1 MKSIKELLNHHQE
14 DWSLDQRFYKDESI
28 FDLEKNH
35 IFYDSWIFIGHES
48 QIPNKGDY
56 FVYKLLEE
64 EIIVLRN
71 KENEVKAFF
80 NVCRHRGSRICLE
93 ESGNTSR
100 FSCPYHSWTYNLDGK
115 LLAAKSLR
123 EGIDKSTLGL
133 HPCNIASVSGML
145 LINLSDNPQSLAN
158 LQSDLKEPF
167 KMFGFEDLKVAAH
180 KNYPIASNWK
190 LAVENYQQC
199 YHCAPAHPEYSLSH
213 SLKIEDEPGFD
224 EAQEKMMENLESC
237 GLKEF
242 EVNKDFSNK
251 DPNQEQYAYSRYAL
265 FDGYMTGS
273 KDGKPLAPLLGDIK
287 EFNQGCSDFNIGPVS
302 YFLAY
307 CDHIVGYIFTPV
319 SQNQCQCDIYWLV
332 NKDAEEGKDYDKDKL
347 MWLWDVTTY
356 ADETIIVNNQKG
368 VNSIKYKSGPYTDK
382 EQSTRRFIKWY
393 LSELKSHTS

>member
-56 FVYKLLEE
+56 FVYKLLDE

-71 KENEVKAFF
+71 KDNEVKAFF

-167 KMFGFEDLKVAAH
+167 EMFGFEDLKVAAH

-190 LAVENYQQC
+190 LAVENYQEC

-237 GLKEF
+237 GLREF

-251 DPNQEQYAYSRYAL
+251 DPDQEQYAYSRYAL

-307 CDHIVGYIFTPV
+307 CDHIVGYIFTPT
-319 SQNQCQCDIYWLV
+319 SQDQCQCDIYWLV
-332 NKDAEEGKDYDKDKL
+332 NKDAEENKDYDKEKL

-368 VNSIKYKSGPYTDK
+368 VNSIKYQSGPYTDK

-393 LSELKSHTS
+393 LSELKSHAL

>member
-1 MKSIKELLNHHQE
+1 MNTIKELLNNQQE
-14 DWSLDQRFYKDESI
+14 DWSLDQKFYKDTSI
-28 FDLEKNH
+28 FDLEKHN
-35 IFYDSWIFIGHES
+35 IFYNSWIFIGHES
-48 QIPNKGDY
+48 QIPNKGDF
-56 FVYKLLEE
+56 FVYKLLDE

-71 KENEVKAFF
+71 KENKVKAFF
-80 NVCRHRGSRICLE
+80 NVCRHRGSRVCLE
-93 ESGNTSR
+93 EKGNTSR

-123 EGIDKSTLGL
+123 EGIDKSKLGL
-133 HPCNIASVSGML
+133 HPCNIESASGML
-145 LINLSDNPQSLAN
+145 LINLSDNPQSLKN

-167 KMFGFEDLKVAAH
+167 EMFGFKDLKVAAH

-190 LAVENYQQC
+190 LAVENYQEC

-224 EAQEKMMENLESC
+224 EAQEKMMNNLESC
-237 GLKEF
+237 GLKDI

-251 DPNQEQYAYSRYAL
+251 DPDQEQYAYSRYAL

-273 KDGKPLAPLLGDIK
+273 KDGKPLAPLLGNIK

-307 CDHIVGYIFTPV
+307 CDHIVGYIFTPI
-319 SQNQCQCDIYWLV
+319 SQDQCQCDIYWLV
-332 NKDAEEGKDYDKDKL
+332 NKDAEENKDYDKEKL

-368 VNSIKYKSGPYTDK
+368 VNSIKYQSGPYTDK

-393 LSELKSHTS
+393 LSELKSHAL

>member
-1 MKSIKELLNHHQE
+1 MNTIKELLNNQQE
-14 DWSLDQRFYKDESI
+14 DWSLDQKFYKDTSI
-28 FDLEKNH
+28 FDLEKH
-35 IFYDSWIFIGHES
+35 TIFYNSWIFIGHES
-48 QIPNKGDY
+48 QIPNKGDF
-56 FVYKLLEE
+56 FVYKLLDE

-71 KENEVKAFF
+71 KENKVKAFF
-80 NVCRHRGSRICLE
+80 NVCRHRGSRVCLE
-93 ESGNTSR
+93 EKGNTSR

-123 EGIDKSTLGL
+123 EGIDKSKLGL
-133 HPCNIASVSGML
+133 HPCNIESASGML
-145 LINLSDNPQSLAN
+145 LINLSDNPQSLKN

-167 KMFGFEDLKVAAH
+167 EMFGFKDLKVAAH

-190 LAVENYQQC
+190 LAVENYQEC

-224 EAQEKMMENLESC
+224 EAQEKMMNNLESC
-237 GLKEF
+237 GLKDI

-251 DPNQEQYAYSRYAL
+251 DPDQEQYAYSRYAL

-307 CDHIVGYIFTPV
+307 CDHIVGYIFTPT
-319 SQNQCQCDIYWLV
+319 SQDQCQCDIYWLV
-332 NKDAEEGKDYDKDKL
+332 NKDAKENKDYDKEKL

-368 VNSIKYKSGPYTDK
+368 VNSIKYQSGPYTDK

-393 LSELKSHTS
+393 LSELKSHAL

>member
-1 MKSIKELLNHHQE
+1 MSSIKELLNHHQE

-28 FDLEKNH
+28 FDLEKRH

-48 QIPNKGDY
+48 QIQNKGDY
-56 FVYKLLEE
+56 FVYKLLDE

-71 KENEVKAFF
+71 KENKVKAFF

-93 ESGNTSR
+93 LSGNTSR

-167 KMFGFEDLKVAAH
+167 EMFGFEDLKVAAH

-190 LAVENYQQC
+190 LAVENYQEC

-224 EAQEKMMENLESC
+224 EAQENMMKNLESC

-307 CDHIVGYIFTPV
+307 CDHVVGYIFTPI

-332 NKDAEEGKDYDKDKL
+332 NKDAEEGKDYDKEKL

-368 VNSIKYKSGPYTDK
+368 VNSIKYQSGPYTDK

-393 LSELKSHTS
+393 LSELKSHAL

>member
-1 MKSIKELLNHHQE
+1 MSSIKELLNHHQE

-48 QIPNKGDY
+48 QIQNKGDY
-56 FVYKLLEE
+56 FVYKLLDE

-145 LINLSDNPQSLAN
+145 LINLSDNPQSLEN

-167 KMFGFEDLKVAAH
+167 EMFGFEDLKVAAH

-190 LAVENYQQC
+190 LAVENYQEC

-224 EAQEKMMENLESC
+224 EAQEKMMKNLESC

-273 KDGKPLAPLLGDIK
+273 KDGKPLAPLLGGIK

-307 CDHIVGYIFTPV
+307 CDHVVGYIFTPI

-332 NKDAEEGKDYDKDKL
+332 NKDAEEGKDYDKEKL

-368 VNSIKYKSGPYTDK
+368 VNSIKYQSGPYTDK

-393 LSELKSHTS
+393 LSELKSHAS

>member
-56 FVYKLLEE
+56 FVYKLLDE

-167 KMFGFEDLKVAAH
+167 EMFGFEDLKVAAH

-190 LAVENYQQC
+190 LAVENYQEC
-199 YHCAPAHPEYSLSH
+199 YHCATAHPEYSLSH

-251 DPNQEQYAYSRYAL
+251 DPDQEQYAYSRYAL

>member
-56 FVYKLLEE
+56 FVYKLLDE

-71 KENEVKAFF
+71 KDNEVKAFF

-123 EGIDKSTLGL
+123 EGIDKSKLGL

-145 LINLSDNPQSLAN
+145 LINLSDNPQSLEN

-190 LAVENYQQC
+190 LAVENYQEC

-237 GLKEF
+237 GLREF

>member
-1 MKSIKELLNHHQE
+1 MNTIKELLNNQQE
-14 DWSLDQRFYKDESI
+14 DWSLDQKFYKDTSI
-28 FDLEKNH
+28 FDLEKHN
-35 IFYDSWIFIGHES
+35 IFYNSWIFIGHES
-48 QIPNKGDY
+48 QIPNKGDF
-56 FVYKLLEE
+56 FVYKLLDE

-71 KENEVKAFF
+71 KENKVKAFF
-80 NVCRHRGSRICLE
+80 NVCRHRGSRVCLE
-93 ESGNTSR
+93 EKGNTSR

-123 EGIDKSTLGL
+123 EGIDKSKLGL
-133 HPCNIASVSGML
+133 HPCNIESASGML
-145 LINLSDNPQSLAN
+145 LINLSDNPQSLKN

-167 KMFGFEDLKVAAH
+167 EMFGFKDLKVAAH

-190 LAVENYQQC
+190 LAVENYQEC

-224 EAQEKMMENLESC
+224 EAQEKMMNNLESC
-237 GLKEF
+237 GLKDI

-251 DPNQEQYAYSRYAL
+251 DPDQEQYAYSRYAL

-273 KDGKPLAPLLGDIK
+273 KDGKPLAPLLGEIK

-307 CDHIVGYIFTPV
+307 CDHIVGYIFTPI
-319 SQNQCQCDIYWLV
+319 SHDQCQCDIYWLV
-332 NKDAEEGKDYDKDKL
+332 NKDAEEGKDYDKENL

-368 VNSIKYKSGPYTDK
+368 VNSIKYQSGPYTDK

-393 LSELKSHTS
+393 LNELKSKAL

>member
-1 MKSIKELLNHHQE
+1 MNTIKELLNNQQE
-14 DWSLDQRFYKDESI
+14 DWSLDQRFYKDTSI
-28 FDLEKNH
+28 FDLEKHN
-35 IFYDSWIFIGHES
+35 IFYNSWIFIGHES
-48 QIPNKGDY
+48 QIPNKGDF
-56 FVYKLLEE
+56 FVYKLLDE

-71 KENEVKAFF
+71 KENKVKAFF
-80 NVCRHRGSRICLE
+80 NVCRHRGSRVCLE
-93 ESGNTSR
+93 EKGNTSR

-123 EGIDKSTLGL
+123 EGIDKSKLGL
-133 HPCNIASVSGML
+133 HPCNIESASGML
-145 LINLSDNPQSLAN
+145 LINLSDNPQSLKN

-167 KMFGFEDLKVAAH
+167 EMFGFKDLKVAAH

-190 LAVENYQQC
+190 LAVENYQEC

-224 EAQEKMMENLESC
+224 EAQEKMMNNLESC
-237 GLKEF
+237 GLKDI

-251 DPNQEQYAYSRYAL
+251 DPDQEQYAYSRYAL

-273 KDGKPLAPLLGDIK
+273 KDGKPLAPLLGNIK

-307 CDHIVGYIFTPV
+307 CDHIVGYIFTPT
-319 SQNQCQCDIYWLV
+319 SQDQCQCDIYWLV
-332 NKDAEEGKDYDKDKL
+332 NKDAEENEDYDKEKL

-368 VNSIKYKSGPYTDK
+368 VNSIKYQSGPYTDK

-393 LSELKSHTS
+393 LSELKSHAL

>member
-56 FVYKLLEE
+56 FVYKLLDE

-71 KENEVKAFF
+71 KDNEVKAFF

-190 LAVENYQQC
+190 LAVENYQEC

-237 GLKEF
+237 GLREF

>member
-1 MKSIKELLNHHQE
+1 MNTIKELLNNQQE
-14 DWSLDQRFYKDESI
+14 DWSLDQKFYKDTSI
-28 FDLEKNH
+28 FDLEKHN
-35 IFYDSWIFIGHES
+35 IFYNSWIFIGHES
-48 QIPNKGDY
+48 QIPNKGDF
-56 FVYKLLEE
+56 FVYKLLDE

-71 KENEVKAFF
+71 KENKVKAFF
-80 NVCRHRGSRICLE
+80 NVCRHRGSRVCLE
-93 ESGNTSR
+93 EKGNTSR
-100 FSCPYHSWTYNLDGK
+100 FSCPYHSWTYSLDGK

-123 EGIDKSTLGL
+123 EGIDKSKLGL
-133 HPCNIASVSGML
+133 HPCNIESASGML
-145 LINLSDNPQSLAN
+145 LINLSDNPQSLKN

-167 KMFGFEDLKVAAH
+167 EMFGFKDLKVAAH

-190 LAVENYQQC
+190 LAVENYQEC

-224 EAQEKMMENLESC
+224 EAQEKMMNNLESC
-237 GLKEF
+237 GLKDI

-251 DPNQEQYAYSRYAL
+251 DPDQEQYAYSRYAL

-273 KDGKPLAPLLGDIK
+273 KDGKPLAPLLGNIK

-307 CDHIVGYIFTPV
+307 CDHIVGYIFTPT
-319 SQNQCQCDIYWLV
+319 SQDQCQCDIYWLV
-332 NKDAEEGKDYDKDKL
+332 NKDAKENKDYDKEKL

-368 VNSIKYKSGPYTDK
+368 VNSIKYQSGPYTDK

-393 LSELKSHTS
+393 LSELKSHAL

>member
-1 MKSIKELLNHHQE
+1 MNTIKELLNNQKE
-14 DWSLDQRFYKDESI
+14 DWSLDQRFYKDASI
-28 FDLEKNH
+28 FDLEKHN
-35 IFYDSWIFIGHES
+35 IFYNSWIFIGHES
-48 QIPNKGDY
+48 QIPNKGDF
-56 FVYKLLEE
+56 FVYKLLDE
-64 EIIVLRN
+64 EIIILRN
-71 KENEVKAFF
+71 KENKVKAFF
-80 NVCRHRGSRICLE
+80 NVCRHRGSRVCLE
-93 ESGNTSR
+93 EKGNTSR
-100 FSCPYHSWTYNLDGK
+100 FTCPYHSWTYNLDGK

-123 EGIDKSTLGL
+123 EGINKSELGL
-133 HPCNIASVSGML
+133 HSCNIESASGML
-145 LINLSDNPQSLAN
+145 LINLSDNPQSLKN

-167 KMFGFEDLKVAAH
+167 KMFGFNDLKVAAH

-190 LAVENYQQC
+190 LAVENYQEC
-199 YHCAPAHPEYSLSH
+199 YHCGPAHPEYSLSH

-224 EAQEKMMENLESC
+224 EAQEKMMNNLESC
-237 GLKEF
+237 GLKDI

-251 DPNQEQYAYSRYAL
+251 DPDQEQYAYSRYAL

-307 CDHIVGYIFTPV
+307 CDHIVGYIFTPT
-319 SQNQCQCDIYWLV
+319 SQDQCQCDIYWLV
-332 NKDAEEGKDYDKDKL
+332 NKDAEENKDYDKEKL

-368 VNSIKYKSGPYTDK
+368 VNSIKYQPGPYTNK

-393 LSELKSHTS
+393 LSELKSHAL

>member
-1 MKSIKELLNHHQE
+1 MNSIKELLNHQQE
-14 DWSLDQRFYKDESI
+14 DWSLDQRFYKDMSI
-28 FDLEKNH
+28 FDLEKHN
-35 IFYDSWIFIGHES
+35 IFYNSWIFIGHES
-48 QIPNKGDY
+48 QIPNKGDF
-56 FVYKLLEE
+56 FVYKLLDE

-71 KENEVKAFF
+71 KENKVKAFF
-80 NVCRHRGSRICLE
+80 NVCRHRGSRVCLE
-93 ESGNTSR
+93 EKGNTSR
-100 FSCPYHSWTYNLDGK
+100 FTCPYHSWTYNLDGK

-123 EGIDKSTLGL
+123 EGIDKSKLGL
-133 HPCNIASVSGML
+133 HPCNIESASGML
-145 LINLSDNPQSLAN
+145 LINLSDNPQSLKN

-167 KMFGFEDLKVAAH
+167 EMFGFKDLKVAAH

-190 LAVENYQQC
+190 LAVENYQEC
-199 YHCAPAHPEYSLSH
+199 YHCGPAHPEYSLSH

-224 EAQEKMMENLESC
+224 EAQEKMMKNLESC
-237 GLKEF
+237 GLKDI

-251 DPNQEQYAYSRYAL
+251 DPDQEQYAYSRYAL

-307 CDHIVGYIFTPV
+307 CDHIVGYIFTPT
-319 SQNQCQCDIYWLV
+319 SQDQCQCDIYWLV
-332 NKDAEEGKDYDKDKL
+332 NKDAEENKDYDKKKL

-368 VNSIKYKSGPYTDK
+368 VNSIKYQSGPYTDK

-393 LSELKSHTS
+393 LSELKSHAL

>member
-145 LINLSDNPQSLAN
+145 LINLSDNPQSLEN

-190 LAVENYQQC
+190 LAVENYQEC

-237 GLKEF
+237 GLREF

-393 LSELKSHTS
+393 LSELKSHSS

>member
-56 FVYKLLEE
+56 FVYKLLDE

-71 KENEVKAFF
+71 KDNEVKAFF

-167 KMFGFEDLKVAAH
+167 EMFGFEDLKVAAH

-190 LAVENYQQC
+190 LAVENYQEC

-251 DPNQEQYAYSRYAL
+251 DPDQEQYAYSRYAL

-347 MWLWDVTTY
+347 MWLWDVTTN

>member
-1 MKSIKELLNHHQE
+1 MNTIKELLNNQQE
-14 DWSLDQRFYKDESI
+14 DWSLDQKFYKDTSI
-28 FDLEKNH
+28 FDLEKHN
-35 IFYDSWIFIGHES
+35 IFYNSWIFIGHES
-48 QIPNKGDY
+48 QIPNKGDF
-56 FVYKLLEE
+56 FVYKLLDE

-71 KENEVKAFF
+71 KENKVKAFF
-80 NVCRHRGSRICLE
+80 NVCRHRGSRVCLE
-93 ESGNTSR
+93 EKGNTSR

-123 EGIDKSTLGL
+123 EGIDKSKLGL
-133 HPCNIASVSGML
+133 HPCNIESASGML
-145 LINLSDNPQSLAN
+145 LINLSDNPQSLKN

-167 KMFGFEDLKVAAH
+167 EMFGFKDLKVAAH

-190 LAVENYQQC
+190 LAVENYQEC

-224 EAQEKMMENLESC
+224 EAQEKMMNNLESC
-237 GLKEF
+237 GLKDI

-251 DPNQEQYAYSRYAL
+251 DPDQEQYAYSRYAL

-307 CDHIVGYIFTPV
+307 CDHIVGYIFTPT
-319 SQNQCQCDIYWLV
+319 SQDQCQCDIYWLV
-332 NKDAEEGKDYDKDKL
+332 NKDAKENKDYDKEKL

-368 VNSIKYKSGPYTDK
+368 VNSIKYQSGPYTDK

-393 LSELKSHTS
+393 LSELKSHAL

>member
-1 MKSIKELLNHHQE
+1 MSNIKKLLNHHQE

-48 QIPNKGDY
+48 QIQNKGDY
-56 FVYKLLEE
+56 FVYKLLDE
-64 EIIVLRN
+64 EIIILRN

-145 LINLSDNPQSLAN
+145 LINLSDNPQSLEN

-167 KMFGFEDLKVAAH
+167 EMFGFEDLKVAAH

-190 LAVENYQQC
+190 LAVENYQEC

-224 EAQEKMMENLESC
+224 EAQEKMMKNLESC

-307 CDHIVGYIFTPV
+307 CDHVVGYIFTPI

-332 NKDAEEGKDYDKDKL
+332 NKDAEEGKDYDKEKL

-368 VNSIKYKSGPYTDK
+368 VNSIKYQSGPYTNK

-393 LSELKSHTS
+393 LSELKSHAS

>member
-1 MKSIKELLNHHQE
+1 MNTIKELLNNQQE
-14 DWSLDQRFYKDESI
+14 DWSLDQKFYKDTSI
-28 FDLEKNH
+28 FDLEKHN
-35 IFYDSWIFIGHES
+35 IFYNSWIFIGHES
-48 QIPNKGDY
+48 QIPNKGDF
-56 FVYKLLEE
+56 FVYKLLDE

-71 KENEVKAFF
+71 KENKVKAFF
-80 NVCRHRGSRICLE
+80 NVCRHRGSRVCLE
-93 ESGNTSR
+93 EKGNTSR

-123 EGIDKSTLGL
+123 EGIDKSKLGL
-133 HPCNIASVSGML
+133 HPCNIESASGML
-145 LINLSDNPQSLAN
+145 LINLSDNPQSLKN
-158 LQSDLKEPF
+158 LKSDLKEPF
-167 KMFGFEDLKVAAH
+167 EMFGFKDLKVAAH

-190 LAVENYQQC
+190 LAVENYQEC

-224 EAQEKMMENLESC
+224 EAQEKMMNNLESC
-237 GLKEF
+237 GLKDI

-251 DPNQEQYAYSRYAL
+251 DPDQEQYAYSRYAL

-307 CDHIVGYIFTPV
+307 CDHIVGYIFTPT
-319 SQNQCQCDIYWLV
+319 SQDQCQCDIYWLV
-332 NKDAEEGKDYDKDKL
+332 NKDAEENKDYDKEKL

-393 LSELKSHTS
+393 LSELKSHAL

>member
-56 FVYKLLEE
+56 FVYKLLDE

-71 KENEVKAFF
+71 KDNEVKAFF

-145 LINLSDNPQSLAN
+145 LINLSDNPQSLEN

-167 KMFGFEDLKVAAH
+167 EMFGFEDLKVAAH

-190 LAVENYQQC
+190 LAVENYQEC

-251 DPNQEQYAYSRYAL
+251 DPDQEQYAYSRYAL

-393 LSELKSHTS
+393 LSELKSHAS

>member
-133 HPCNIASVSGML
+133 HRCNIASVSGML

-167 KMFGFEDLKVAAH
+167 EMFGFEDLKVAAH

-190 LAVENYQQC
+190 LAVENYQEC

-237 GLKEF
+237 GLREF

-393 LSELKSHTS
+393 LSELKSHSS

>member
-1 MKSIKELLNHHQE
+1 MNTIKELLNNQQE
-14 DWSLDQRFYKDESI
+14 DWSLDQRFYKDTSI
-28 FDLEKNH
+28 FDLEKHN
-35 IFYDSWIFIGHES
+35 IFYNSWIFIGHES
-48 QIPNKGDY
+48 QIPNKGDF
-56 FVYKLLEE
+56 FVYKLLDE

-71 KENEVKAFF
+71 KENKVKAFF
-80 NVCRHRGSRICLE
+80 NVCRHRGSRVCLE
-93 ESGNTSR
+93 EKGNTSR

-123 EGIDKSTLGL
+123 EGIDKSKLGL
-133 HPCNIASVSGML
+133 HPCNIESASGML
-145 LINLSDNPQSLAN
+145 LINLSDNPQSLKN
-158 LQSDLKEPF
+158 LKSDLKEPF
-167 KMFGFEDLKVAAH
+167 EMFGFKDLKVAAH

-190 LAVENYQQC
+190 LAVENYQEC

-224 EAQEKMMENLESC
+224 EAQEKMMNNLESC
-237 GLKEF
+237 GLKDI

-251 DPNQEQYAYSRYAL
+251 DPDQEQYAYSRYAL

-273 KDGKPLAPLLGDIK
+273 KDGKPLAPLLGNIK

-307 CDHIVGYIFTPV
+307 CDHIVGYIFTPT
-319 SQNQCQCDIYWLV
+319 SQDQCQCDIYWLV
-332 NKDAEEGKDYDKDKL
+332 NKDAEENKDYDKEKL

-368 VNSIKYKSGPYTDK
+368 VNSIKYQSGPYTDK

-393 LSELKSHTS
+393 LSELKSHAL

>member
-1 MKSIKELLNHHQE
+1 MNTIKELLNNQQE
-14 DWSLDQRFYKDESI
+14 DWSLDQKFYKDTSI
-28 FDLEKNH
+28 FDLEKHN
-35 IFYDSWIFIGHES
+35 IFYNSWIFIGHES
-48 QIPNKGDY
+48 QIPNKGDF
-56 FVYKLLEE
+56 FVYKLLDE

-71 KENEVKAFF
+71 KENKVKAFF
-80 NVCRHRGSRICLE
+80 NVCRHRGSRVCLE
-93 ESGNTSR
+93 EKGNTSR

-123 EGIDKSTLGL
+123 EGIDKSKLGL
-133 HPCNIASVSGML
+133 HPCNIESASGML
-145 LINLSDNPQSLAN
+145 LINLSDNPQSLKN

-167 KMFGFEDLKVAAH
+167 EMFGFKDLKVAAH

-190 LAVENYQQC
+190 LAVENYQEC

-224 EAQEKMMENLESC
+224 EAQEKMMNNLESC
-237 GLKEF
+237 GLKYI

-251 DPNQEQYAYSRYAL
+251 DPDQEQYAYSRYAL

-273 KDGKPLAPLLGDIK
+273 KDGKPLAPLLGNIK

-307 CDHIVGYIFTPV
+307 CDHIVGYIFTPT
-319 SQNQCQCDIYWLV
+319 SQDKCQCDIYWLV
-332 NKDAEEGKDYDKDKL
+332 NKDAKENKDYDKEKL

-368 VNSIKYKSGPYTDK
+368 VNSIKYQSGPYTDK

-393 LSELKSHTS
+393 LSELKSHAL

>member
-56 FVYKLLEE
+56 FVYKLLDE

-71 KENEVKAFF
+71 KDNEVKAFF

-167 KMFGFEDLKVAAH
+167 EMFGFEDLKVAAH

-190 LAVENYQQC
+190 LAVENYQEC

-224 EAQEKMMENLESC
+224 EAQEKMMRNLESC

-307 CDHIVGYIFTPV
+307 CDHIVGYIFTPI

-332 NKDAEEGKDYDKDKL
+332 NKDAEEGKDYDKEKL

-356 ADETIIVNNQKG
+356 ADEMIIVNNQKG

>member
-48 QIPNKGDY
+48 QISNKGDY
-56 FVYKLLEE
+56 FVYKLLDE

-190 LAVENYQQC
+190 LAVENYQEC

-237 GLKEF
+237 GLREF
-242 EVNKDFSNK
+242 EFNKDFSNK

>member
-1 MKSIKELLNHHQE
+1 MNTIKELLNNQQE
-14 DWSLDQRFYKDESI
+14 DWSLDQRFYKDTSI
-28 FDLEKNH
+28 FDLEKHN
-35 IFYDSWIFIGHES
+35 IFYNSWIFIGHES
-48 QIPNKGDY
+48 QIPNKGDF
-56 FVYKLLEE
+56 FVYKLLDE

-71 KENEVKAFF
+71 KENKVKAFF
-80 NVCRHRGSRICLE
+80 NVCRHRGSRVCLE
-93 ESGNTSR
+93 EKGNTSR

-123 EGIDKSTLGL
+123 EGIDKSKLGL
-133 HPCNIASVSGML
+133 HPCNIESASGML
-145 LINLSDNPQSLAN
+145 LINLSDNPQSLKN

-167 KMFGFEDLKVAAH
+167 EMFGFKDLKVAAH

-190 LAVENYQQC
+190 LAVENYQEC

-224 EAQEKMMENLESC
+224 EAQEKMMNNLESC
-237 GLKEF
+237 GLKDI

-251 DPNQEQYAYSRYAL
+251 DPDQEQYAYSRYAL

-273 KDGKPLAPLLGDIK
+273 KDGKPLAPLLGNIK

-307 CDHIVGYIFTPV
+307 CDHIVGYIFTPT
-319 SQNQCQCDIYWLV
+319 SQDQCQCDIYWLV
-332 NKDAEEGKDYDKDKL
+332 NKDAKENKDYNKEKL

-368 VNSIKYKSGPYTDK
+368 VNSIKYQSGPYTDK
-382 EQSTRRFIKWY
+382 EQITRRFIKWY
-393 LSELKSHTS
+393 LSELKSHAL

>member
-1 MKSIKELLNHHQE
+1 MNTIKELLNNQQE
-14 DWSLDQRFYKDESI
+14 DWSLDQRFYKDTSI
-28 FDLEKNH
+28 FDLEKHN
-35 IFYDSWIFIGHES
+35 IFYNSWIFIGHES
-48 QIPNKGDY
+48 QIPNKGDF
-56 FVYKLLEE
+56 FVYKLLDE

-71 KENEVKAFF
+71 KENKVKAFF
-80 NVCRHRGSRICLE
+80 NVCRHRGSRVCLE
-93 ESGNTSR
+93 EKGNTSR

-123 EGIDKSTLGL
+123 EGIDKSKLGL
-133 HPCNIASVSGML
+133 HPCNIESASGML
-145 LINLSDNPQSLAN
+145 LINLSDNPQSLKN

-167 KMFGFEDLKVAAH
+167 EMFGFKDLKVAAH

-190 LAVENYQQC
+190 LAVENYQEC

-224 EAQEKMMENLESC
+224 EAQEKMMNNLESC
-237 GLKEF
+237 GLKDI

-251 DPNQEQYAYSRYAL
+251 DPDQEQYAYSRYAL

-307 CDHIVGYIFTPV
+307 CDHIVGYIFTPT
-319 SQNQCQCDIYWLV
+319 SQDQCQCDIYWLV
-332 NKDAEEGKDYDKDKL
+332 NKDAEENKDYDKEKL

-368 VNSIKYKSGPYTDK
+368 VNSIKYQSGPYTDK

-393 LSELKSHTS
+393 LSELKSHAL

>member
-56 FVYKLLEE
+56 FVYKLLDE

-71 KENEVKAFF
+71 KDNEVKAYF

-145 LINLSDNPQSLAN
+145 LINLSDNPQSLEN

-167 KMFGFEDLKVAAH
+167 EMFGFEDLKVAAH

-190 LAVENYQQC
+190 LAVENYQEC

-224 EAQEKMMENLESC
+224 EAQEKMMKNLESC

-307 CDHIVGYIFTPV
+307 CDHIVGYIFTPI

-332 NKDAEEGKDYDKDKL
+332 DKDAEEGKDYDKDKL

-356 ADETIIVNNQKG
+356 ADEMIIVNNQKG

>member
-1 MKSIKELLNHHQE
+1 MNIIKELLNNQQE
-14 DWSLDQRFYKDESI
+14 DWSLDQKFYKDTSI
-28 FDLEKNH
+28 FDLEKHN
-35 IFYDSWIFIGHES
+35 IFYNSWIFIGHES
-48 QIPNKGDY
+48 QIPNKGDF
-56 FVYKLLEE
+56 FVYKLLDE

-71 KENEVKAFF
+71 KENKVKAFF
-80 NVCRHRGSRICLE
+80 NVCRHRGSRVCLE
-93 ESGNTSR
+93 EKGNTSR

-123 EGIDKSTLGL
+123 EGIDKSKLGL
-133 HPCNIASVSGML
+133 HPCNIESASGML
-145 LINLSDNPQSLAN
+145 LINLSDNPQSLKN

-167 KMFGFEDLKVAAH
+167 EMFGFKDLKVAAH

-190 LAVENYQQC
+190 LAVENYQEC

-224 EAQEKMMENLESC
+224 EAQEKMMNNLESC
-237 GLKEF
+237 GLKDI

-251 DPNQEQYAYSRYAL
+251 DPDQEQYAYSRYAL

-273 KDGKPLAPLLGDIK
+273 KDGKPLAPLLGNIK

-307 CDHIVGYIFTPV
+307 CDHIVGYIFTPT
-319 SQNQCQCDIYWLV
+319 SQDQCQCDIYWLV
-332 NKDAEEGKDYDKDKL
+332 NKDAKENKDYDKEKL

-393 LSELKSHTS
+393 LSELKSHAL

>member
-1 MKSIKELLNHHQE
+1 MNTIKELLNNQQE
-14 DWSLDQRFYKDESI
+14 DWSLDQKFYKDTSI
-28 FDLEKNH
+28 FDLEKHN
-35 IFYDSWIFIGHES
+35 IFYNSWIFIGHES
-48 QIPNKGDY
+48 QIPNKGDF
-56 FVYKLLEE
+56 FVYKLLDE

-71 KENEVKAFF
+71 KENKVKAFF
-80 NVCRHRGSRICLE
+80 NVCRHRGSRVCLE
-93 ESGNTSR
+93 EKGNTSR

-123 EGIDKSTLGL
+123 EGIDKSKLGL
-133 HPCNIASVSGML
+133 HPCNIESASGML
-145 LINLSDNPQSLAN
+145 LINLSDNPQSLKN

-167 KMFGFEDLKVAAH
+167 EMFGFKDLKVAAH

-190 LAVENYQQC
+190 LAVENYQEC

-224 EAQEKMMENLESC
+224 EAQEKMMNNLESC
-237 GLKEF
+237 GLKDI

-251 DPNQEQYAYSRYAL
+251 DPDQEQYAYSRYAL

-273 KDGKPLAPLLGDIK
+273 KDGKPLAPLLGNIR

-307 CDHIVGYIFTPV
+307 CDHIVGYIFTPT
-319 SQNQCQCDIYWLV
+319 SQDQCQCDIYWLV
-332 NKDAEEGKDYDKDKL
+332 NKDAEENKDYDKEKL

-368 VNSIKYKSGPYTDK
+368 VNSIKYQSGPYTDK

-393 LSELKSHTS
+393 LSELKSHAL

>member
-1 MKSIKELLNHHQE
+1 MNTIKELLNNQQE
-14 DWSLDQRFYKDESI
+14 DWSLDQKFYKDTSI
-28 FDLEKNH
+28 FDLEKHN
-35 IFYDSWIFIGHES
+35 IFYNSWIFIGHES
-48 QIPNKGDY
+48 QIPNKGDF
-56 FVYKLLEE
+56 FVYKLLDE

-71 KENEVKAFF
+71 KENKVKAFF
-80 NVCRHRGSRICLE
+80 NVCRHRGSRVCLE
-93 ESGNTSR
+93 EKGNTSR

-123 EGIDKSTLGL
+123 EGIDKSKLGL
-133 HPCNIASVSGML
+133 HPCNIESASGML
-145 LINLSDNPQSLAN
+145 LINLSDNPQSLKN

-167 KMFGFEDLKVAAH
+167 EMFGFKDLKVAAH

-190 LAVENYQQC
+190 LAVENYQEC

-224 EAQEKMMENLESC
+224 EAQEKMMNNLESC
-237 GLKEF
+237 GLKDI

-251 DPNQEQYAYSRYAL
+251 DPDQEQYAYSRYAL

-273 KDGKPLAPLLGDIK
+273 KDGKPLAPLLGNIK

-307 CDHIVGYIFTPV
+307 CDHIVGYIFTPT
-319 SQNQCQCDIYWLV
+319 SQDQCQCDIYWLV
-332 NKDAEEGKDYDKDKL
+332 NKDAEENKDYDKERL

-368 VNSIKYKSGPYTDK
+368 VNSIKYQSGPYTDK

-393 LSELKSHTS
+393 LSELKSHAL

>member
-1 MKSIKELLNHHQE
+1 MNTIKELLNTQQE
-14 DWSLDQRFYKDESI
+14 DWSLDQRFYKDTSI
-28 FDLEKNH
+28 FDLEKHN
-35 IFYDSWIFIGHES
+35 IFYNSWIFIGHES
-48 QIPNKGDY
+48 QIPNKGDF
-56 FVYKLLEE
+56 FVYKLLDE

-71 KENEVKAFF
+71 KENKVKAFF
-80 NVCRHRGSRICLE
+80 NVCRHRGSRVCLE
-93 ESGNTSR
+93 EKGNTSR

-123 EGIDKSTLGL
+123 EGIDKSKLGL
-133 HPCNIASVSGML
+133 HPCNIESASGML
-145 LINLSDNPQSLAN
+145 LINLSDNPQSLKN
-158 LQSDLKEPF
+158 LHSDLKEPF
-167 KMFGFEDLKVAAH
+167 EMFGFKDLKVAAH

-190 LAVENYQQC
+190 LAVENYQEC

-224 EAQEKMMENLESC
+224 EAQEKMMSNLESC
-237 GLKEF
+237 GLKDI

-251 DPNQEQYAYSRYAL
+251 DPDQEQYAYSRYAL

-307 CDHIVGYIFTPV
+307 CDHIVGYIFTPT
-319 SQNQCQCDIYWLV
+319 SQDQCQCDIYWLV
-332 NKDAEEGKDYDKDKL
+332 NKDAKENKDYDKEKL

-368 VNSIKYKSGPYTDK
+368 VNSIKYQSGPYTDK

-393 LSELKSHTS
+393 LSELKSHAL

>member
-1 MKSIKELLNHHQE
+1 MNTIRELLNNQQE
-14 DWSLDQRFYKDESI
+14 DWSLDQRFYKDTSI
-28 FDLEKNH
+28 FDLEKHN
-35 IFYDSWIFIGHES
+35 IFYNSWIFIGHES
-48 QIPNKGDY
+48 QIPNKGDF
-56 FVYKLLEE
+56 FVYKLLDE

-71 KENEVKAFF
+71 KENKVKAFF
-80 NVCRHRGSRICLE
+80 NVCRHRGSRVCLE
-93 ESGNTSR
+93 EKGNTSR

-123 EGIDKSTLGL
+123 EGIDKSKLGL
-133 HPCNIASVSGML
+133 HPCNIESASGML
-145 LINLSDNPQSLAN
+145 LINLSDNPQSLKN

-167 KMFGFEDLKVAAH
+167 EMFGFKDLKVAAH

-190 LAVENYQQC
+190 LAVENYQEC

-224 EAQEKMMENLESC
+224 EAQEKMMNNLESC
-237 GLKEF
+237 GLKDI

-251 DPNQEQYAYSRYAL
+251 DPDQEQYAYSRYAL

-273 KDGKPLAPLLGDIK
+273 KDGKPLAPLLGNIK

-307 CDHIVGYIFTPV
+307 CDHIVGYIFTPT
-319 SQNQCQCDIYWLV
+319 SQDQCQCDIYWLV
-332 NKDAEEGKDYDKDKL
+332 NKDAKENKDYDKEKL

-368 VNSIKYKSGPYTDK
+368 VNSIKYQSGPYTDK

-393 LSELKSHTS
+393 LSELKSHAL

>member
-56 FVYKLLEE
+56 FVYKLLDE

-71 KENEVKAFF
+71 KDNEVKAFF

-145 LINLSDNPQSLAN
+145 LINLSDNPQSLEN

-167 KMFGFEDLKVAAH
+167 EMFGFEDLKVAAH

-190 LAVENYQQC
+190 LAVENYQEC

-224 EAQEKMMENLESC
+224 EAQEKMMENLKSC
-237 GLKEF
+237 GLREF

-393 LSELKSHTS
+393 LSELKSHSS

>member
-1 MKSIKELLNHHQE
+1 MNTIKELLNNQQE
-14 DWSLDQRFYKDESI
+14 DWSLDQKFYKDTSI
-28 FDLEKNH
+28 FDLEKHN
-35 IFYDSWIFIGHES
+35 IFYNSWIFIGHES
-48 QIPNKGDY
+48 QIPNKGDF
-56 FVYKLLEE
+56 FVYKLLDE

-71 KENEVKAFF
+71 KENKVKAFF
-80 NVCRHRGSRICLE
+80 NVCRHRGSRVCLE
-93 ESGNTSR
+93 EKGNTSR

-123 EGIDKSTLGL
+123 EGIDKSKLGL
-133 HPCNIASVSGML
+133 HPCNIESASGML
-145 LINLSDNPQSLAN
+145 LINLSDNPQSLKN

-167 KMFGFEDLKVAAH
+167 EMFGFKDLKVAAH

-190 LAVENYQQC
+190 LAVENYQEC

-224 EAQEKMMENLESC
+224 EAQEKMMNNLESC
-237 GLKEF
+237 GLKDI

-251 DPNQEQYAYSRYAL
+251 DPDQEQYAYSRYAL

-273 KDGKPLAPLLGDIK
+273 KDGKPLAPLLGNIK

-307 CDHIVGYIFTPV
+307 CDHIVGYIFTPT
-319 SQNQCQCDIYWLV
+319 SQDQCQCDIYWLV
-332 NKDAEEGKDYDKDKL
+332 NKDAKENKDYDKEKL

-368 VNSIKYKSGPYTDK
+368 VNSIKYQSGPYTDK

-393 LSELKSHTS
+393 LSELKSHAL

>member
-1 MKSIKELLNHHQE
+1 MNTIKELLNNQQE
-14 DWSLDQRFYKDESI
+14 DWSLDQKFYKDTSI
-28 FDLEKNH
+28 FDLEKYN
-35 IFYDSWIFIGHES
+35 IFYNSWIFIGHES
-48 QIPNKGDY
+48 QIPNKGDF
-56 FVYKLLEE
+56 FVYKLLDE

-71 KENEVKAFF
+71 KENKVKAFF
-80 NVCRHRGSRICLE
+80 NVCRHRGSRVCLE
-93 ESGNTSR
+93 EKGNTSR

-123 EGIDKSTLGL
+123 EGIDKSKLGL
-133 HPCNIASVSGML
+133 HPCNIESASGML
-145 LINLSDNPQSLAN
+145 LINLSDNPQSLKN

-167 KMFGFEDLKVAAH
+167 EMFGFKDLKVAAH

-190 LAVENYQQC
+190 LAVENYQEC

-224 EAQEKMMENLESC
+224 EAQEKMMNNLESC
-237 GLKEF
+237 GLKDI

-251 DPNQEQYAYSRYAL
+251 DPDQEQYAYSRYAL

-273 KDGKPLAPLLGDIK
+273 KDGKPLAPLLGNIK

-307 CDHIVGYIFTPV
+307 CDHIVGYIFTPT
-319 SQNQCQCDIYWLV
+319 SQDQCQCDIYWLV
-332 NKDAEEGKDYDKDKL
+332 NKDAEENKDYDKEKL

-368 VNSIKYKSGPYTDK
+368 VNSIKYQSGPYTDK

-393 LSELKSHTS
+393 LSELKSHAL

>member
-1 MKSIKELLNHHQE
+1 MNSIKELLNHQQE
-14 DWSLDQRFYKDESI
+14 DWSLDQRFYKDISI
-28 FDLEKNH
+28 FDLEKHN
-35 IFYDSWIFIGHES
+35 IFYNSWIFIGHES
-48 QIPNKGDY
+48 QIPNKGDF
-56 FVYKLLEE
+56 FVYKLLDE

-71 KENEVKAFF
+71 KENKVKAFF
-80 NVCRHRGSRICLE
+80 NVCRHRGSRVCLE
-93 ESGNTSR
+93 EKGNTSR

-123 EGIDKSTLGL
+123 EGIDKSKLGL
-133 HPCNIASVSGML
+133 HPCNIESASGML
-145 LINLSDNPQSLAN
+145 LINLSDNPQSLKN

-167 KMFGFEDLKVAAH
+167 EMFGFKDLKVAAH

-190 LAVENYQQC
+190 LAVENYQEC

-224 EAQEKMMENLESC
+224 EAQEKMMNNLESC
-237 GLKEF
+237 GLKDI

-251 DPNQEQYAYSRYAL
+251 DPDQEQYAYSRYAL

-307 CDHIVGYIFTPV
+307 CDHIVGYIFTPT
-319 SQNQCQCDIYWLV
+319 SQDQCQCDIYWLV
-332 NKDAEEGKDYDKDKL
+332 NKDAEENKDYDKEKL

-368 VNSIKYKSGPYTDK
+368 VNSIKYQSGPYTDK

-393 LSELKSHTS
+393 LSELKSHAL

>member
-1 MKSIKELLNHHQE
+1 MNTIKELLNNQQE
-14 DWSLDQRFYKDESI
+14 DWSLDQRFYKDTSI
-28 FDLEKNH
+28 FDLEKHN
-35 IFYDSWIFIGHES
+35 IFYNSWIFIGHES
-48 QIPNKGDY
+48 QIPNKGDF
-56 FVYKLLEE
+56 FVYKLLDE

-71 KENEVKAFF
+71 KENKVKAFF
-80 NVCRHRGSRICLE
+80 NVCRHRGSRVCLE
-93 ESGNTSR
+93 EKGNTSR

-123 EGIDKSTLGL
+123 EGIDKSKLGL
-133 HPCNIASVSGML
+133 HPCNIESASGML
-145 LINLSDNPQSLAN
+145 LINLSDNPQSLKN
-158 LQSDLKEPF
+158 LHSDLKEPF
-167 KMFGFEDLKVAAH
+167 EMFGFKDLKVAAH

-190 LAVENYQQC
+190 LAVENYQEC

-224 EAQEKMMENLESC
+224 EAQEKMMSNLESC
-237 GLKEF
+237 GLKDI

-251 DPNQEQYAYSRYAL
+251 DPDQEQYAYSRYAL

-273 KDGKPLAPLLGDIK
+273 KDGKPLAPLLGNIK

-307 CDHIVGYIFTPV
+307 CDHIVGYIFTPT
-319 SQNQCQCDIYWLV
+319 SQDQCQCDIYWLV
-332 NKDAEEGKDYDKDKL
+332 NKDAEENKDYDKEKL

-368 VNSIKYKSGPYTDK
+368 VNSIKYQSGPYTDK

-393 LSELKSHTS
+393 LSELKSHAL

>member
-1 MKSIKELLNHHQE
+1 MNSIKELLNHHQE

-28 FDLEKNH
+28 FDLEKRH

-56 FVYKLLEE
+56 FVYKLLDE

-93 ESGNTSR
+93 KSGNTSR

-133 HPCNIASVSGML
+133 HTCNIASVSGML
-145 LINLSDNPQSLAN
+145 LINLSDNPQSLEN

-167 KMFGFEDLKVAAH
+167 EMFGFEDLKVAAH

-190 LAVENYQQC
+190 LAVENYQEC

-224 EAQEKMMENLESC
+224 EAQEKMMKDLESC

-307 CDHIVGYIFTPV
+307 CDHVVGYIFTPI

-332 NKDAEEGKDYDKDKL
+332 NKDAEEGKDYDKEKL

-368 VNSIKYKSGPYTDK
+368 VNSIKYQSGPYTDK

-393 LSELKSHTS
+393 LSELKSHAL